1 MFLVTTYRGTDAI
14 NYEYFMLFKI
24 NKKPGVNV
32 EWTNKNK
39 TSKSSTFQIQK
50 HGVDSSKKRTNGTT

>member
-1 MFLVTTYRGTDAI
+1 
-14 NYEYFMLFKI
+14 MLFKI